1 MPKYIFVT
9 GGVVS
14 SVGKGITTA
23 SIGRLLK
30 SRGASVWTIKL
41 DPYLNV
47 DPGTMSPYQHGEV
60 FVTDDGAETD
70 LDLGHYERFTDEN
83 LSRASNITTGQVYSA
98 VIAKERRGDYLGG
111 TIQVI
116 PHITNEIKER
126 LRLASRQRVADVVI
140 VEVGGTVGDIEGQA
154 FIEAIRQLR
163 REVGRENALYIHV
176 TLVPEIGGGELKT
189 KPTQQSV
196 RELRSL
202 GIQPD
207 IIIARAE
214 RSIPDDV
221 KEKIALFCDVD
232 RDAVVSM
239 PTADS
244 IYEVP
249 LILEESG
256 LGAYLARELGLP
268 READLSEWRNLVEQV
283 SRPRRRIRIAIVGK
297 YVELPDAYMSV
308 LESLTHAGLW
318 HKVEPEIVWVN
329 AETVRP
335 EELARTLR
343 TVSGVVVPGG
353 FGARG
358 TEGKV
363 AAARWA
369 RENRIPY
376 LGLCYGLHMAVI
388 DVARNVLGLSGANS
402 TEIDPNTPYPVIDLM
417 PDQKGVE
424 LGGTMRLGLWPCRLE
439 PGTKAAEAYAVPEV
453 SERHRHRFEVNNS
466 FRRRLAEVG
475 FIASGASPDGQLAEI
490 MELEDHPFFVG
501 VQFHPEFRSRPTNP
515 HPLFRDFIAAAKE
528 TLPEG
533 AQRELPLEAEDEDE
547 VVEESFLEDRVL
559 AVTHE

>member
-23 SIGRLLK
+23 SIGRLIK
-30 SRGASVWTIKL
+30 SRGASVSTIKL

-60 FVTDDGAETD
+60 FVTEDGAETD

-83 LSRASNITTGQVYSA
+83 LSRASNVTTGQVYSA

-116 PHITNEIKER
+116 PHITNEIKDR
-126 LRLASRQRVADVVI
+126 LRLASRRHDADVVI

-163 REVGRENALYIHV
+163 REVGRQNALYIHV

-214 RSIPDDV
+214 RPIPEDV

-232 RDAVVSM
+232 RDAVISM
-239 PTADS
+239 PTADT

-268 READLSEWRNLVEQV
+268 READLSEWRNLVDQIR
-283 SRPRRRIRIAIVGK
+283 RPRRPLRIAIVGK

-318 HKVEPEIVWVN
+318 HNVEPEIVWVN
-329 AETVRP
+329 AETVSP

-363 AAARWA
+363 AASRWA

-388 DVARNVLGLSGANS
+388 DVARNVLGLGRANS

-424 LGGTMRLGLWPCRLE
+424 MGGTMRLGMWPCRVQ
-439 PGTKAAEAYAVPEV
+439 PGTKTAAAYAVPEV

-466 FRRRLAEVG
+466 FRGRLADAG
-475 FIASGASPDGQLAEI
+475 FVVSGASPDGQLAEI

-528 TLPEG
+528 ALPEG
-533 AQRELPLEAEDEDE
+533 SQRELPLTDEDG
-547 VVEESFLEDRVL
+547 VVEEAFLEDRVL

>member
-83 LSRASNITTGQVYSA
+83 LSRASNVTTGQVYSA

-126 LRLASRQRVADVVI
+126 LRLASRQHDADVVI

-214 RSIPDDV
+214 RPIPDDV

-232 RDAVVSM
+232 RDAVISM

-268 READLSEWRNLVEQV
+268 READLGEWRNLVDQV
-283 SRPRRRIRIAIVGK
+283 SRPRRTIRIAIVGK

-329 AETVRP
+329 AETVKP
-335 EELARTLR
+335 DELARTLR

-417 PDQKGVE
+417 PDQKGVDM
-424 LGGTMRLGLWPCRLE
+424 GGTMRLGLWPCCIQ
-439 PGTKAAEAYAVPEV
+439 PGTKTAAAYAVPEV

-466 FRRRLAEVG
+466 FRGRLAAAG
-475 FIASGASPDGQLAEI
+475 FIVSGASPDGQLAEI
-490 MELEDHPFFVG
+490 MELEGHPFFVG

-533 AQRELPLEAEDEDE
+533 AQRELPLAEEEEDE
-547 VVEESFLEDRVL
+547 VLEESFLEDRVL
-559 AVTHE
+559 AVTHD

>member
-83 LSRASNITTGQVYSA
+83 LSRASNVTTGQVYSA

-126 LRLASRQRVADVVI
+126 LRLASRQHDADVVI

-214 RSIPDDV
+214 RPIPDDV

-232 RDAVVSM
+232 RDAVISM

-256 LGAYLARELGLP
+256 LGAYLARELDLP
-268 READLSEWRNLVEQV
+268 READLGEWRSLVEQV
-283 SRPRRRIRIAIVGK
+283 SRPRRTIRIAIVGK

-329 AETVRP
+329 AETVKP
-335 EELARTLR
+335 DELARTLR

-388 DVARNVLGLSGANS
+388 DIARNVLGLSGANS

-417 PDQKGVE
+417 PDQKGVDM
-424 LGGTMRLGLWPCRLE
+424 GGTMRLGLWPCCLQ
-439 PGTKAAEAYAVPEV
+439 PGTKSAAAYAVPEV

-466 FRRRLAEVG
+466 FRGRLAAAG
-475 FIASGASPDGQLAEI
+475 FIVSGASPDGQLAEI
-490 MELEDHPFFVG
+490 MELEGHPFFVG
-501 VQFHPEFRSRPTNP
+501 VQFHPEFRSRPTSP

-533 AQRELPLEAEDEDE
+533 AQRELPLEEEQEDE
-547 VVEESFLEDRVL
+547 VLEESFLEDRVL